1 VGIRNKNNM
10 KEWGLLSLWWN
21 LKKHTKFEACNF
33 VTYKEV
39 NPPNKKKITR
49 VEDQYLLV
57 CFRITLPRVLRI

>member
-1 VGIRNKNNM
+1 MRYKNNSSKSKRKKSNKRVRIRNKINM

-39 NPPNKKKITR
+39 NPPNKKK
-49 VEDQYLLV
+49 
-57 CFRITLPRVLRI
+57 